1 MRCRSLAALGM
12 TAWLGMTLILG
23 CGGATGP
30 KLAGS
35 GRRLLFIGNSHT
47 YTNDVP
53 GMLQALAAAAG
64 PESLA
69 VASNAPPNFALIDHV
84 NGAAPRD
91 IASAPWSMVIL
102 QQGWTPAGACRDTLR
117 LAAGLLAGDAKKV
130 NAQVAVYQVWTPVD
144 RPSHMPGTIRSY
156 ELAADDVHGL
166 LFPAAAAFQTALRR
180 NPALPLY
187 LDGMHAHASREGSYL
202 VALVMYAT
210 IFERTPIGL
219 PTAFTTRAGDRIQIA
234 PATATTLQEAA
245 ADVTVRG
252 LGRSNGEDG
261 PVIANPGRC

>member
-1 MRCRSLAALGM
+1 M
-12 TAWLGMTLILG
+12 
-23 CGGATGP
+23 
-30 KLAGS
+30 
-35 GRRLLFIGNSHT
+35 LFIGNSHT
-47 YTNDVP
+47 YVNDVP

-64 PESLA
+64 PEPLA

-84 NGAAPRD
+84 NSSAPRD
-91 IASAPWSMVIL
+91 IAATPWAMVIL

-117 LAAGLLAGDAKKV
+117 LAVELLATEAKKV

-144 RPSHMPGTIRSY
+144 RPAHMPGTIRSY

-166 LFPAAAAFQTALRR
+166 LFPAAAAFQNALRR

-187 LDGMHAHASREGSYL
+187 SDGMHASREGAYL

-210 IFERTPIGL
+210 IFERTPVGL
-219 PTAFTTRAGDRIQIA
+219 PTEFTTLSGVHVQIPA
-234 PATATTLQEAA
+234 ATAAMLQEAA

-252 LGRSNGEDG
+252 LGRSAGEDG
-261 PVIANPGRC
+261 PLIANPGQC